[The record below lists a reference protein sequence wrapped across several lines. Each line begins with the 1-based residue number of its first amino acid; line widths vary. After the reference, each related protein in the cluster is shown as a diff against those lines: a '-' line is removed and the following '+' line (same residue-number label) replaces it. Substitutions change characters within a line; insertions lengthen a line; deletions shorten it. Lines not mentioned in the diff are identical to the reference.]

1 MSDRS
6 IIFSPAPYHIIS
18 YGTLLGTTFFHS
30 FINGT
35 VMIRVLP
42 RPQFSA
48 VQQKLFPIY
57 FSMQTILPVALAVTW
72 PGSSSSALAAT
83 PAGVPGVLHESG
95 RWAVLVPLGTILA
108 TALLNLVV
116 LLPATTTCMAERR
129 AQEKKDGKRSWDPAP
144 HSDEMIALNKQFG
157 KLHGISSLLNMTTF
171 IATVVYGFTLA
182 KLVQ

>member
-30 FINGT
+30 FVNGIA
-35 VMIRVLP
+35 MFKVLP
-42 RPQFSA
+42 RPQFSV

-57 FSMQTILPVALAVTW
+57 FSMQTVLPVALAVTW

-83 PAGVPGVLHESG
+83 PAGLPGVLHEAG
-95 RWAVLVPLGTILA
+95 RWAVLAPLGAMFA
-108 TALLNLVV
+108 TGLLNLVV
-116 LLPATTTCMAERR
+116 LLPATTGCMAERR

-144 HSDEMIALNKQFG
+144 HSEEMLALNKRFG
-157 KLHGISSLLNMTTF
+157 KLHGVSSLLNLTTF

-182 KLVQ
+182 KLIQ